1 MVRARTAGS
10 LNAVQ
15 TRSTGALSTLVPE
28 IFIGCPC
35 EHQGPTSVTTPGR
48 SSCPVQYIFADPLRH
63 RPPRRAAVT
72 HDTGGGDESERR
84 GVPSGRWVAR
94 PLSDIGL
101 ATRDIPGHE
110 PRRRPGMSPSAC
122 R

>member
-10 LNAVQ
+10 LSALQ

-63 RPPRRAAVT
+63 RPPRRPAVT
-72 HDTGGGDESERR
+72 HDRAGGDESERR
-84 GVPSGRWVAR
+84 GVPQDGVAKS
-94 PLSDIGL
+94 LSDIGI

-110 PRRRPGMSPSAC
+110 PRRRPGMS
-122 R
+122 